1 MTKAFTFALH
11 QLRIF
16 FAERGNL
23 VGLILIPVGFTTV
36 IGVFGGGFADDDA
49 RLLIDVADEDQ
60 SGLST
65 QFMDDLRATNER
77 LLLCPFD
84 NDEDDI
90 CGLDELPLNSEAN
103 ITERLQDE
111 VSLALIVIPQG
122 FEEGLLA
129 GATAR
134 IVYRSN
140 EDVTAPSA
148 ILQSVQAVTQRLGGV
163 AAASNVGLMVADGF
177 DPIEFDG
184 EADREA
190 FGESLRERASDY
202 WARNLITADYQVSTG
217 EEPDRIQDGFGQS
230 VPGMGTMFVLF
241 TVFSGTYILV
251 RDRNNWTLSRLATM
265 PIPRMA
271 VLGGIVIQLVT
282 LGMIQYAVVFA
293 IGLVVGL
300 DFGSD
305 PLALV
310 LIMISFTL
318 AASGLTLFLS
328 NFIRTEAQ
336 AGAITTLVALTLAP
350 LGGAWW
356 PLEIV
361 PEFMQIVGHVS
372 PIAWAMDGFRELI
385 AFNGDLTTVFPYILV
400 LLGYAAV
407 FFGIGVWRFRY
418 E

>member
-1 MTKAFTFALH
+1 
-11 QLRIF
+11 
-16 FAERGNL
+16 
-23 VGLILIPVGFTTV
+23 
-36 IGVFGGGFADDDA
+36 
-49 RLLIDVADEDQ
+49 
-60 SGLST
+60 
-65 QFMDDLRATNER
+65 
-77 LLLCPFD
+77 
-84 NDEDDI
+84 
-90 CGLDELPLNSEAN
+90 
-103 ITERLQDE
+103 
-111 VSLALIVIPQG
+111 
-122 FEEGLLA
+122 
-129 GATAR
+129 
-134 IVYRSN
+134 
-140 EDVTAPSA
+140 
-148 ILQSVQAVTQRLGGV
+148 
-163 AAASNVGLMVADGF
+163 
-177 DPIEFDG
+177 
-184 EADREA
+184 
-190 FGESLRERASDY
+190 
-202 WARNLITADYQVSTG
+202 
-217 EEPDRIQDGFGQS
+217 
-230 VPGMGTMFVLF
+230 
-241 TVFSGTYILV
+241 VFSGTYILV

-305 PLALV
+305 PLAIV

-328 NFIRTEAQ
+328 NFTRTEAQ

-361 PEFMQIVGHVS
+361 PEFMQIVGHIS

-385 AFNGDLTTVFPYILV
+385 AFNGDLTTVYPYILV

-418 E
+418 D